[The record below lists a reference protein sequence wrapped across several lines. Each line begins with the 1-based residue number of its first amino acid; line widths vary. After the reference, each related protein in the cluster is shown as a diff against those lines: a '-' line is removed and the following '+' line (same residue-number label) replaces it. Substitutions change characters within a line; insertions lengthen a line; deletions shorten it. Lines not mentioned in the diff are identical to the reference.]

1 MLSLICEYL
10 TRIYAILNQDFKPKI
25 LEKNKKINIIFVK
38 NFI

>member
-25 LEKNKKINIIFVK
+25 LEKIE
-38 NFI
+38 